1 MGVVIFIFEVLSAI
15 PFVGFI
21 TNPILLMTL
30 WLARHDTNVNL
41 FEPGRIGSTV
51 FVFFFELIPFAK
63 IFPTWSLRW
72 YLAQKKAHQH

>member
-1 MGVVIFIFEVLSAI
+1 MGVVIFVVEVLSAI

-30 WLARHDTNVNL
+30 WLARHDTKVNL
-41 FEPGRIGSTV
+41 FEPERIGATM
-51 FVFFFELIPFAK
+51 FVFFFEPIPFAK

-72 YLAQKKAHQH
+72 FMAQ